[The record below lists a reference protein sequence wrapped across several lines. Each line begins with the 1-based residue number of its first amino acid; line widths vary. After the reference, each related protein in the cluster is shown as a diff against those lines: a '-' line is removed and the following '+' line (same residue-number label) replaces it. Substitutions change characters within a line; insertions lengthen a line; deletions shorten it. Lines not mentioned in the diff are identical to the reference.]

1 MTSADMI
8 TDFVI
13 RRDSYKTPMGSF
25 ADYERARQ
33 ACPGQNIDQYHV
45 VEMSTVQSL
54 LKAVNACCGNLAE
67 EYDFSLDFDL
77 VAETGLKAQAGV
89 EPSRIPRDFQ
99 HLIAFAVEGGSE
111 GYYVHIGAL
120 LPGGRY
126 QQFGIAKTN
135 TSESAYELAKQASRF
150 LAAACWN

>member
-67 EYDFSLDFDL
+67 EYDFSLD
-77 VAETGLKAQAGV
+77 
-89 EPSRIPRDFQ
+89 
-99 HLIAFAVEGGSE
+99 
-111 GYYVHIGAL
+111 
-120 LPGGRY
+120 
-126 QQFGIAKTN
+126 
-135 TSESAYELAKQASRF
+135 
-150 LAAACWN
+150 C